1 MDKIKDIQPN
11 EKKYNSTYKEFLTTY
26 IKNILPN
33 EKKTN
38 IYLKLTFTNTDD
50 TIKIIINIDK
60 LKKKV
65 YDDDDY
71 IIYFKNKIN
80 NMLEPLAFNDFKV
93 ESINCGKLFEF
104 LSRKIL
110 EDCLKIKIYNKTN
123 KQRFKNETWKYQTIY
138 VYSENEKWQ
147 LIDLKKLKEND
158 FKLYKKFINRYY
170 YYTDEITNIYSKY
183 WFYWFVK
190 NKKEYF
196 IDNPKL
202 YTELNHTIPTIFGI
216 GSYKFYN
223 NNGEKEPKYIDFID
237 YEIVESYLKDL

>member
-1 MDKIKDIQPN
+1 MDKIKDIPPN
-11 EKKYNSTYKEFLTTY
+11 EKKN
-26 IKNILPN
+26 
-33 EKKTN
+33 N
-38 IYLKLTFTNTDD
+38 IYLKFTFTDTDN

-80 NMLEPLAFNDFKV
+80 NMLEPLAFNDFEA
-93 ESINCGKLFEF
+93 ESNNCKKLFEY

-123 KQRFKNETWKYQTIY
+123 KQIFKNKAWTYQTIY
-138 VYSENEKWQ
+138 VYSENKKWQ
-147 LIDLKKLKEND
+147 LINLKKLKEND

-170 YYTDEITNIYSKY
+170 YYTDEITYIFSKY
-183 WFYWFVK
+183 WFFWFVK
-190 NKKEYF
+190 NKKEYL

-202 YTELNHTIPTIFGI
+202 YTELDHTIPTIFGI
-216 GSYKFYN
+216 GSYKYFNDYD
-223 NNGEKEPKYIDFID
+223 EKEPKYIDFID
-237 YEIVESYLKDL
+237 YELVEPYLKDL